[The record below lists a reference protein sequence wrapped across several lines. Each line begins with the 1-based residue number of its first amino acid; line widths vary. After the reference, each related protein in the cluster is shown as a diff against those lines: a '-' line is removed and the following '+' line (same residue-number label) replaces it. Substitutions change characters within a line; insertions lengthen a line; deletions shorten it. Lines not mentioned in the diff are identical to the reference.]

1 MLNSS
6 RRRCLLAAAGAIAAG
21 TLHAARNLIPTP
33 AQMMGPFYPDEPPL
47 DQDNDLTRVRGA
59 RGTAEGK
66 IAEVSGRLLDPNGNP
81 VCATRIEI
89 WQCDA
94 RGFYHHPRDR
104 AGPRD
109 AAFQGFGHTLTD
121 NDGRYRFRTIK
132 PVPYPGRTPHIHFKV
147 FLDQTTVLT
156 GQLFFPDEV
165 SDQVYATGIPYVARE
180 GRGALRNDNDGI
192 AQRAGERALAQ
203 VEPLAEGYLV
213 QMILGVEPI
222 GTFGGMSAPS
232 SG

>member
-132 PVPYPGRTPHIHFKV
+132 PVPYPGRTPHIHFAV
-147 FLDQTTVLT
+147 RPDFDNPFVTQLYVSGEPRNATDGLYQSIPPERRRLVTADFRPTGAVL
-156 GQLFFPDEV
+156 
-165 SDQVYATGIPYVARE
+165 AARF
-180 GRGALRNDNDGI
+180 DI
-192 AQRAGERALAQ
+192 
-203 VEPLAEGYLV
+203 
-213 QMILGVEPI
+213 ILGATP
-222 GTFGGMSAPS
+222 
-232 SG
+232 